1 MQTVLEEEDQ
11 SAAPFAIND
20 RGQVIGRAEIDGITQ
35 AVMWENGE
43 RIVLDQAAATSNALA
58 INARGHAIGYSL
70 DAAGGRAV
78 MWR

>member
-1 MQTVLEEEDQ
+1 MASHR
-11 SAAPFAIND
+11 SAICWMHTAAS
-20 RGQVIGRAEIDGITQ
+20 A

-58 INARGHAIGYSL
+58 INARGHAVGYSL
-70 DAAGGRAV
+70 DAGFGRAV